1 MLSGLKTLNG
11 QLEFYNV
18 DEGEVLAAA
27 EHFMATDVSWDPT
40 GRYVA
45 TAVTSIH
52 QMENGFNIWS
62 WNGKLLYQCVGVG
75 GGGRVCWGARG
86 EGAVVPV
93 HGGRAAGA
101 AQVGGCVGR
110 SAAVPVKGAPVEG
123 AACVAYVCD
132 GRGYD

>member
-75 GGGRVCWGARG
+75 GGA
-86 EGAVVPV
+86 
-93 HGGRAAGA
+93 
-101 AQVGGCVGR
+101 GGCVG
-110 SAAVPVKGAPVEG
+110 
-123 AACVAYVCD
+123 
-132 GRGYD
+132 GRGARVLLYQCMGAGRQEQRRWAGVSGAQLLYQ